1 MRKVVAGPKSGVKP
15 DVVIKASQDPHLRA
29 RILSS
34 RPLPGVRAGSALVWH
49 DRRLL
54 VIQDDAFSVAWIDPD
69 SGVMERVTLKGSG
82 GALPKAQ
89 KPDFEAAFVGP
100 GRAVTILGS
109 GSADTRRHKASLDL
123 DSSRVHVTDL
133 GALFDAVEARIGI
146 RPNIEGAVLSGE
158 VLRLFHRG
166 AGGGASATVDVARS
180 ALEGRGV
187 ELLGHAEFDLGR
199 AGGVPLHFTDATAFG
214 GRTLYL
220 AVAEG
225 TPNAIDDGP
234 VVGAVVGFL
243 GEDQARYAILEEPS
257 GEGSCRKVEGIALDP
272 ARKTIWAVTDPDDPE
287 RPAELCEVALG
298 GFF

>member
-1 MRKVVAGPKSGVKP
+1 MHVA
-15 DVVIKASQDPHLRA
+15 
-29 RILSS
+29 
-34 RPLPGVRAGSALVWH
+34 
-49 DRRLL
+49 
-54 VIQDDAFSVAWIDPD
+54 
-69 SGVMERVTLKGSG
+69 
-82 GALPKAQ
+82 
-89 KPDFEAAFVGP
+89 
-100 GRAVTILGS
+100 
-109 GSADTRRHKASLDL
+109 
-123 DSSRVHVTDL
+123 DL
-133 GALFDAVEARIGI
+133 GALFDAVEARLGI

-166 AGGGASATVDVARS
+166 AGAGASAVVNVAKN

-187 ELLGHAEFDLGR
+187 ELFGQVVYDLGF

-234 VVGAVVGFL
+234 VVGAAVGFFA
-243 GEDQARYAILEEPS
+243 GDQARYALLEEPS
-257 GEGSCRKVEGIALDP
+257 GEGSCRKVEGITLDP

-287 RPAELCEVALG
+287 RPAELCEIGLE